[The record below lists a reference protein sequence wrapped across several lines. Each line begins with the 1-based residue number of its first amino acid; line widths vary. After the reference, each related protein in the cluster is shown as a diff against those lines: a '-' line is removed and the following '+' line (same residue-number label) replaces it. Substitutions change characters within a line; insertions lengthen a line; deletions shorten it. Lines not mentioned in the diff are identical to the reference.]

1 MLKKLFGILILL
13 IIGCKKQ
20 NDNSNLNNST
30 NLLLNTISEEEKI
43 DSINFLALGDSYTIG
58 EGLEVLKSWPNQLS
72 DSLVSNHNFKISLN
86 IVAETGFRTADLK
99 TVFSQLQF
107 DKNYNLISLL
117 IGVND
122 QFLGS
127 SKEEFRIQLDE
138 LVNLIL
144 SEPAINSSK
153 LFVVSI
159 PDWGYTP
166 FGSNYDRT
174 KISNEIDDYNNI
186 LKGVCEINQIHFINI
201 TDISRTNPNDWSLVT
216 FDGLHPS
223 EKMYNLWLEKIL
235 PKTIQILN

>member
-1 MLKKLFGILILL
+1 MLKKLFGILIL
-13 IIGCKKQ
+13 IIIVKKQ

-138 LVNLIL
+138 LVNLIPSNL
-144 SEPAINSSK
+144 YHLNYLLFQFQIGIYPIWFK
-153 LFVVSI
+153 L
-159 PDWGYTP
+159 
-166 FGSNYDRT
+166 
-174 KISNEIDDYNNI
+174 
-186 LKGVCEINQIHFINI
+186 
-201 TDISRTNPNDWSLVT
+201 
-216 FDGLHPS
+216 
-223 EKMYNLWLEKIL
+223 
-235 PKTIQILN
+235 